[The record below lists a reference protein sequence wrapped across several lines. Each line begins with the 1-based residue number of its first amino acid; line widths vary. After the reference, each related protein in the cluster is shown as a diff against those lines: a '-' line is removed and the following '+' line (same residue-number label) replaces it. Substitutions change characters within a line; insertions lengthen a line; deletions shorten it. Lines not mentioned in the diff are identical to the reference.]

1 MVRGRAGLTPGA
13 SLPCDFSAVVVKI
26 TPVTLPDRMPP
37 IPADQMTPA
46 QRAVADEIASG
57 RRGAVYGPFV
67 PALRSPELTRRL
79 QKVGEYLRFEPH
91 VPPRLRELA
100 ILLVAREWT
109 QDFEWDYHAPLAAAE
124 GVPPE
129 VIEAIAD
136 GRRPAAMADDE
147 ALVYDFFVELH
158 RSRTVSDATYAH
170 ALERLG
176 EQGIVDLVGLIGY
189 YAMLAM
195 LMNVSRTPLPE
206 GRATVMR
213 ALPR

>member
-1 MVRGRAGLTPGA
+1 
-13 SLPCDFSAVVVKI
+13 
-26 TPVTLPDRMPP
+26 MPP
-37 IPADQMTPA
+37 IPAEQMTPA
-46 QRAVADEIASG
+46 QRAAADEIASG

-79 QKVGEYLRFEPH
+79 QKVGDYLRFEPH

-158 RSRTVSDATYAH
+158 RSRTVSDATYAR
-170 ALERLG
+170 ALDRLG

-195 LMNVSRTPLPE
+195 LMNVARTPLPE